1 MAASQREVRT
11 MPFDTPYVHSTQI
24 RFGDT
29 DAAQIAYTGRFP
41 QLALDAIDGWF
52 RERLDTDWY
61 RLNID
66 EKIGTPFVH
75 LSVDMR
81 SPLTPRD
88 VLATTVLVAKAG
100 NASVEFSVI
109 GRVGARVS
117 FEGRFVCVFV
127 DLPTGKPMRI
137 PDRYRAVVIEE
148 AALAANGPG
157 RVG

>member
-1 MAASQREVRT
+1 
-11 MPFDTPYVHSTQI
+11 MPFDAPYVHAVQI

-61 RLNID
+61 RLNVD
-66 EKIGTPFVH
+66 EQIGTPFVH

-88 VLATTVLVAKAG
+88 VLETTVLVAKAG
-100 NASVEFSVI
+100 NASLEFSVA
-109 GRVGARVS
+109 GRVGARLS

-127 DLPTGKPMRI
+127 DLATGKPMRI
-137 PDRYRAVVIEE
+137 PDRYRTAVTAE
-148 AALAANGPG
+148 ASLAATGPA
-157 RVG
+157 